1 LRRRTRFAAE
11 ASGARRRPPVD
22 ADGGAAAWAWPC
34 AASLS
39 QPTFLPEDYPA
50 DFSFFFDTTGRR
62 TCYIAP
68 ERFYLV
74 DSADQAPKQ
83 VRPHSP
89 LL

>member
-1 LRRRTRFAAE
+1 VG
-11 ASGARRRPPVD
+11 SGTIRWLPGD
-22 ADGGAAAWAWPC
+22 ADGGGACTPLRAR
-34 AASLS
+34 LFS

-83 VRPHSP
+83 VRLCST
-89 LL
+89 L